1 MNADEPLTP
10 EERALAE
17 RLRQGRQALPSA
29 ALDASILAAARTAV
43 AASAGADTPQ
53 PQPPPAASVPAP
65 RAAAPLAADA
75 ADPGARPRR
84 RAGWPAWTGLA
95 ASLTLAVGIAWQLR
109 PPAPPVVPA
118 PPLPQRLPT
127 RPLPSDR
134 PIRKRLQR
142 RRPQRW
148 TRHRTSPPR

>member
-17 RLRQGRQALPSA
+17 RLRQGRKALPSA
-29 ALDASILAAARTAV
+29 ALDASILAAAAAAV
-43 AASAGADTPQ
+43 AAAAAADTPQ
-53 PQPPPAASVPAP
+53 PHPAASVPAP

-75 ADPGARPRR
+75 AAPITRPRR
-84 RAGWPAWTGLA
+84 RARWPAWSGLA
-95 ASLTLAVGIAWQLR
+95 ASLTLAVGIAWHLR
-109 PPAPPVVPA
+109 PRHRPSCRNPA
-118 PPLPQRLPT
+118 LPQRLAT

-142 RRPQRW
+142 RRPQLQP
-148 TRHRTSPPR
+148 THPKSPPR

>member
-17 RLRQGRQALPSA
+17 RLRQGRKALPSA
-29 ALDASILAAARTAV
+29 ALDASILAAAAAAV
-43 AASAGADTPQ
+43 AAVAAADTPH
-53 PQPPPAASVPAP
+53 PHPAASMPAP

-75 ADPGARPRR
+75 AAPITRARR
-84 RAGWPAWTGLA
+84 RARWPAWSGLA
-95 ASLTLAVGIAWQLR
+95 ASLTLAVGIAWHLR
-109 PPAPPVVPA
+109 PRNPA
-118 PPLPQRLPT
+118 LPQRLPT

-142 RRPQRW
+142 RRPQLQP
-148 TRHRTSPPR
+148 THPKSPPR